1 MIPKMWER
9 IILKWRKSY
18 IGGGSKLAGKKGQF
32 STGIFSWISK
42 NCNGGNRNQQNVDN
56 TLIYERRP
64 NETYEEYLA
73 SMETPEE

>member
-1 MIPKMWER
+1 MSDKGQTSSKHQKSTGE
-9 IILKWRKSY
+9 KKKRKS
-18 IGGGSKLAGKKGQF
+18 G
-32 STGIFSWISK
+32 WISK

-64 NETYEEYLA
+64 SETYEEYLA